1 METRL
6 VKFNIKNFVED
17 FILARESGDLDS
29 EQELVNGFVEFF
41 SCSGVGVQDGLRSY
55 IFNNALASQYPDL
68 QDLTIEINSI
78 F

>member
-29 EQELVNGFVEFF
+29 EQELVDGFVGFF
-41 SCSGVGVQDGLRSY
+41 SCSCLEVQYGLRAY
-55 IFNNALASQYPDL
+55 LHNNALAAQYPDL
-68 QDLTIEINSI
+68 QDLTIEINGI